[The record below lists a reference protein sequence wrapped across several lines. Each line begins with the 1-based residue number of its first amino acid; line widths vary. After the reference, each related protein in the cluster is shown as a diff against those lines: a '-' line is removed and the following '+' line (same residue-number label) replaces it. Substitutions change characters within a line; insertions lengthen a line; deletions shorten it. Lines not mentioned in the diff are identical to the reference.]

1 MVQAYSPTRFSI
13 PSWPAWVQMIVACFA
28 GSLAGGYMA
37 AKVAVS
43 RSDES
48 IRQQMEMRSIDRF
61 VSLGGEVLRDG
72 DKLSS
77 VGMPVLQGL
86 GFYTIRSANDVRQ
99 AILYGGTLPGI
110 TQLHFAPFGVNRV
123 GAGVTDGDVLRFA
136 NRNFKNVEYL
146 DLSNCRIEDASV
158 IQPMVNLKRL
168 RLANNPLTKNGVE
181 SLNLLDSVVEL
192 WIGWPDRTISPDSMY
207 RSAELRKTLVK
218 ALTEMDKLQKVHL
231 YDDIQLTQSEKT
243 QLGQLEL
250 VKAYMN

>member
-1 MVQAYSPTRFSI
+1 MVQAYNPTRFSI
-13 PSWPAWVQMIVACFA
+13 PTWPAWAQMVVACFA
-28 GSLAGGYMA
+28 GALAGGYIS

-48 IRQQMEMRSIDRF
+48 IRQQMEMRAIDRF

-72 DKLSS
+72 DKLSP
-77 VGMPVLQGL
+77 VGMPALRGL
-86 GFYTIRSANDVRQ
+86 GVYTIRSASDVRQ

-146 DLSNCRIEDASV
+146 DLSNCRIQDASV
-158 IQPMVNLKRL
+158 IQPMVDLKRL
-168 RLANNPLTKNGVE
+168 RLGNNPLTKNGVE

-231 YDDIQLTQSEKT
+231 YDDIQLTQSEKA
-243 QLGQLEL
+243 QLGELEL